1 MRLLG
6 KINFYYKFIED
17 ACKLLEPLHNLLRK
31 NTEFIW
37 NEECEKSFKKIK
49 EYFCSSPILSI
60 YDHNKEVFIYID
72 ASGDG
77 LGTVLKQPRDNGTLH
92 PVAYFLRKLKPTE
105 AKKKA
110 IHLECLA
117 IKEAIQ

>member
-6 KINFYYKFIED
+6 KINLYYKFIED

-49 EYFCSSPILSI
+49 EYLCSSPILSI

-92 PVAYFLRKLKPTE
+92 PVAYFSRKLKPTE